1 MQRQALRYRRVCL
14 HYRCS
19 NFYFHPALW
28 RQSFSCFLADSS
40 SYRRAPQDRNDYKFI
55 KNKKPVRV
63 YRQAASRIM
72 PEWIYPGMQLRLAVS
87 VDDQVPIQIEV
98 PGSSGKDDENSPT
111 RKKGI
116 QNNFVRASVPIALS
130 SPANTSKKSAP
141 SIPAW

>member
-1 MQRQALRYRRVCL
+1 
-14 HYRCS
+14 
-19 NFYFHPALW
+19 
-28 RQSFSCFLADSS
+28 
-40 SYRRAPQDRNDYKFI
+40 
-55 KNKKPVRV
+55 
-63 YRQAASRIM
+63 M